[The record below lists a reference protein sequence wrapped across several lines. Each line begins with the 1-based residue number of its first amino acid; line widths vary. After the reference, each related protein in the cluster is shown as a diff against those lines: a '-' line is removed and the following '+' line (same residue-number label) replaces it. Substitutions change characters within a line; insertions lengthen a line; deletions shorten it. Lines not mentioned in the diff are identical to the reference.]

1 MFLWLDVETY
11 VSKILNL
18 RPTRMGTLKKIAEA
32 ASNITSMSVSNF
44 RGLREDIFTAFVISL
59 LIAVYG
65 QGQFRCFAGEPRR
78 ACRKG
83 LTGLRGGP
91 YGIATGPPL
100 HHKSGPVVTPGG
112 PYCTETVAFQDKS
125 RGSEMM
131 EICVLEKP

>member
-1 MFLWLDVETY
+1 
-11 VSKILNL
+11 
-18 RPTRMGTLKKIAEA
+18 MGTLKKIAEA

-100 HHKSGPVVTPGG
+100 HHKSAPVVTPGG

>member
-1 MFLWLDVETY
+1 
-11 VSKILNL
+11 
-18 RPTRMGTLKKIAEA
+18 MGTLKKIAEA

-91 YGIATGPPL
+91 YGR
-100 HHKSGPVVTPGG
+100 K
-112 PYCTETVAFQDKS
+112 TVAFQDKS

>member
-1 MFLWLDVETY
+1 
-11 VSKILNL
+11 
-18 RPTRMGTLKKIAEA
+18 MGTFQKNAEA
-32 ASNITSMSVSNF
+32 GSNIASMSVSNF
-44 RGLREDIFTAFVISL
+44 RGLREDILTTFVISL
-59 LIAVYG
+59 FIAGYK
-65 QGQFRCFAGEPRR
+65 QGQFRRFAREPRL

-112 PYCTETVAFQDKS
+112 PYGQETVAFQDKS

>member
-18 RPTRMGTLKKIAEA
+18 RPARMGTFQKIAEA
-32 ASNITSMSVSNF
+32 ASNIANMSVSNF

-100 HHKSGPVVTPGG
+100 HHKSGPVVTSGG
-112 PYCTETVAFQDKS
+112 PYGRKTVAFQDKS